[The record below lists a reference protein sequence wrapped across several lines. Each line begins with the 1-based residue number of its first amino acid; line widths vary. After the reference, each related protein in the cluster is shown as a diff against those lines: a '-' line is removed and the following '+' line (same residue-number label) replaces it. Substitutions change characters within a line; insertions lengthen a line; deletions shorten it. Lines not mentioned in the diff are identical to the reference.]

1 MEAGKVNVLVAEVHS
16 HSAGARM
23 AAVHTLVA
31 GPDPQAG
38 ERIPQ
43 AEKIPHIFRGWGGK
57 QTLKCEGATSVTAPQ
72 IPTLGASMLL
82 CHTHEITSR
91 TDASPDWA
99 KRNRCVTIICVRTLL
114 FATVPLLI
122 NL

>member
-16 HSAGARM
+16 HSAGDRM

-43 AEKIPHIFRGWGGK
+43 AEKIPHIFQRGGK
-57 QTLKCEGATSVTAPQ
+57 QTLKYEGATSVTEPQ
-72 IPTLGASMLL
+72 TPTLGASMLL
-82 CHTHEITSR
+82 RHTHEITSH

-99 KRNRCVTIICVRTLL
+99 KRNRCVTSYVSVLSCSQQFR
-114 FATVPLLI
+114 F
-122 NL
+122 